1 MRRSSVPA
9 RLITIVIALVL
20 APIGVGL
27 LTTGGRAWVL
37 SFFRYARTDID
48 LGQIGGPL
56 LLQVSGILLL
66 IVVVL
71 TGIWSSA
78 GLLAVGALA
87 LIPLVFAVFPA
98 ALMGVTRMVQLPL
111 EVIDTFIYGVPLL
124 VFAVLGTMGLVI
136 ALVRRRPEPKGA
148 ALGAVGI
155 VLVPI
160 LLAGGAWLLA
170 WGLGRGTL
178 MSFQRFEFDLQPDA
192 AAAVVVGIALIV
204 AGVGVTRWSPWAL
217 VLPAFALLVLSVLIV
232 LPGDLMSV
240 FFGLPRELST
250 LLPTLLLLG
259 AGTASALMYLAFT
272 AVLLRVRTQARLAP
286 ITPAAGPTDGYPPQQ
301 DPIYPPSPAQ
311 YFPGTGVGPGMQS
324 PGVPPYPPAPGA

>member
-27 LTTGGRAWVL
+27 LSTGGRAWML

-48 LGQIGGPL
+48 LGQIGGPI

-66 IVVVL
+66 ILVVL

-78 GLLAVGALA
+78 GLLSVGALA
-87 LIPLVFAVFPA
+87 LIPFIFAVFPA
-98 ALMGVTRMVQLPL
+98 ALMGVQRAVRLPL
-111 EVIDTFIYGVPLL
+111 EVIDTIIYGVPLL
-124 VFAVLGTMGLVI
+124 LFAVLGTMGLVI
-136 ALVRRRPEPKGA
+136 ALVRRRPEPKGT
-148 ALGAVGI
+148 ALGVVGI
-155 VLVPI
+155 ILAPI

-178 MSFQRFEFDLQPDA
+178 TAFQRFDFDLQPDA
-192 AAAVVVGIALIV
+192 AAAVVVGIALVV
-204 AGVGVTRWSPWAL
+204 AGVGVTRWSPFAL
-217 VLPAFALLVLSVLIV
+217 VLPAVALVVLSILIV

-240 FFGLPRELST
+240 FFRLPRELST
-250 LLPTLLLLG
+250 MLPSLLLLG
-259 AGTASALMYLAFT
+259 AGTASALLYLAFT
-272 AVLLRVRTQARLAP
+272 AVLLRVRAQARLAP
-286 ITPAAGPTDGYPPQQ
+286 ATPAEGPTTGYPPQQ
-301 DPIYPPSPAQ
+301 DATYPPSPAQ